1 MLEEIRNLIVEV
13 LGRDELDSGEVP
25 VARDLGIIMVKM
37 SSGKMKSVWENISI
51 LVKKIDLN
59 SCNNVYLMEIRID

>member
-25 VARDLGIIMVKM
+25 VAQRPWHYNGEM
-37 SSGKMKSVWENISI
+37 SSGGMKSAWENIFI
-51 LVKKIDLN
+51 LV
-59 SCNNVYLMEIRID
+59 

>member
-13 LGRDELDSGEVP
+13 LGRDELHSGEVP

-37 SSGKMKSVWENISI
+37 SSGGMKSVWENIFI
-51 LVKKIDLN
+51 LVKKIG
-59 SCNNVYLMEIRID
+59 

>member
-51 LVKKIDLN
+51 LVKKID
-59 SCNNVYLMEIRID
+59 